1 MHQKRNG
8 IDTGRSRQLQSAD
21 RDTLVTVA
29 NVGPAPLQWHSRLGR
44 AFLSSYGSS
53 GELAGFKMIRGI
65 ARSFVIAI
73 STVRRLFD
81 GH

>member
-29 NVGPAPLQWHSRLGR
+29 NVGPAVRHH
-44 AFLSSYGSS
+44 FN
-53 GELAGFKMIRGI
+53 GI
-65 ARSFVIAI
+65 ADWGAHFYRAMARVESSQA
-73 STVRRLFD
+73 LK
-81 GH
+81 